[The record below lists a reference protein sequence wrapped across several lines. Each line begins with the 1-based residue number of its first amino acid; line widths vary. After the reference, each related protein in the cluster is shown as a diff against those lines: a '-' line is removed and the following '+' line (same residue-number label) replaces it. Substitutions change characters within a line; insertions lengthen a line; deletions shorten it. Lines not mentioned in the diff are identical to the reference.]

1 MNEKLEKMIK
11 KDKVLLVLGLVF
23 LFAIAGCVYWIY
35 TISKSDTSK
44 IPQIMEVD
52 KVDTLSYLNT
62 RIAPYEFAANQDE
75 SEWLAIV
82 MDEDNYLYIVRLT
95 SDEYDKIYQ
104 YFERNKE
111 KENVE
116 PYRIVGHTKEFDSK
130 IQELAMDAYNEGSES
145 EDDVITEDNFNEY
158 FGVFY
163 LDMSSEKD
171 YSIPAVLI
179 FVSSIFSITFLALGL
194 KATSKTKKTV
204 ESEEYQKAIEELDN
218 PEYETKGAILTKN
231 YIVYSNC
238 GLNIVSY
245 KDITWVY
252 RHTYRYNGVPNHSLA
267 YYVRGSKKMNLIGFG
282 FNQKQ
287 VDELVIY
294 ISKKNPN
301 VLVGYTKE
309 NIKEHKENI

>member
-1 MNEKLEKMIK
+1 MNERLEKMIK
-11 KDKVLLVLGLVF
+11 KDRTLLILGIAF

-52 KVDTLSYLNT
+52 KVETLSYLNT

-82 MDEDNYLYIVRLT
+82 MDENNYLYIVRLT
-95 SDEYDKIYQ
+95 SDEYDKIYE
-104 YFERNKE
+104 YFGRFKDSEE
-111 KENVE
+111 IV
-116 PYRIVGHTKEFDSK
+116 PFRIVGHTKEFDSK
-130 IQELAMDAYNEGSES
+130 IQELAIDAYNEGSES

-158 FGVFY
+158 FGYFY

-194 KATSKTKKTV
+194 VSTSKTKKTI
-204 ESEEYQKAIEELDN
+204 ESEEYQRAIEELNN
-218 PEYETKGAILTKN
+218 PEYETKSAILTKN
-231 YIVYSNC
+231 YIIYSNC

-245 KDITWVY
+245 KDVTWVY
-252 RHTYRYNGVPNHSLA
+252 RHTYRYNGVPNHSFA
-267 YYVRGSKKMNLIGFG
+267 YYVRGSKKMNLISFG

-287 VDELVIY
+287 ADDLVAY
-294 ISKKNPN
+294 VSKKNPN
-301 VLVGYTKE
+301 ALVGYTKE
-309 NIKEHKENI
+309 NIKAHKENI